1 MGITIKET
9 QKKLQNKELTPRD
22 VVARF
27 LSSIKEKNK
36 EVNAFLDVFEDTV
49 QEMEGKD
56 PDLPLYGAV
65 FAIKDNILIK
75 GRRCTAGSKIL
86 ENYTASFDATVIKKI
101 KENGGVFI
109 GKTNMDEFAMGSST
123 ESSAFGPTRNPYDL
137 ERVPGGSSGGSAVA
151 VSTEMCNVALGSD
164 TGGSVRQP
172 AAFCG
177 VVGFKPTYGAISR
190 SGVISMASSF
200 DQVGVFGNS
209 VEDTKLVFDCIRGK
223 DEKDSVTV
231 DFNGGSVETKKKNK
245 VLVGV
250 PKEYFVEGIS
260 SDVKE
265 SVEEALSKVN
275 KEEIELVEI
284 SLPHTEYALPVYE
297 IIMASEV
304 SSNLARY
311 DGVRYG
317 KENKDSVVKSIED
330 FYMKNRGKGLGKE
343 VKRRVVLG
351 TYTLSSG
358 YYDAYYIK
366 AQKVRALIINDFKK
380 AFQKV
385 DVIITPTTP
394 TLPFKIGEKIEDPLT
409 MHLSDIFTVTAS
421 ISGLPAISIPCNKKN
436 GLPVGVQLIGDRFKE
451 DLLFSVAQKFEK
463 IWQI

>member
-9 QKKLQNKELTPRD
+9 QKRLRNKETTPEE
-22 VVARF
+22 VVADF
-27 LSSIKEKNK
+27 LSLIKDKNK
-36 EVNAFLDVFEDTV
+36 EMNVFLDVFQDTV
-49 QEMEGKD
+49 EEMKKKD
-56 PDLPLYGAV
+56 SNLPLYGAV
-65 FAIKDNILIK
+65 FGIKDNILIK
-75 GRRCTAGSKIL
+75 GKRCTAGSKIL
-86 ENYTASFDATVIKKI
+86 ENYTASFDATVIEKI
-101 KENGGVFI
+101 KEKGGVFI

-123 ESSAFGPTRNPYDL
+123 ENSAFGPTRNPYDL

-151 VSTEMCNVALGSD
+151 VSAGMCNIALGSD

-200 DQVGVFGNS
+200 DQIGIFANT
-209 VEDTKLVFDCIRGK
+209 VEDTKLVFDSIRGK

-231 DFNGGSVETKKKNK
+231 DFNGGSVETKKKDK
-245 VLVGV
+245 VVVGV

-260 SDVKE
+260 SEVKE
-265 SVEEALSKVN
+265 SIEEAFSKIEG
-275 KEEIELVEI
+275 KEIELVDI

-317 KENKDSVVKSIED
+317 KEDGESAIKGIEEL
-330 FYMKNRGKGLGKE
+330 YMKNRGKGLGKE

-366 AQKVRALIINDFKK
+366 AQKVRALIIDDFKK
-380 AFQKV
+380 AFQEV
-385 DVIITPTTP
+385 DAIIVPTTP

-421 ISGLPAISIPCNKKN
+421 ISGLPAISIPCAKKN

-451 DLLFSVAQKFEK
+451 ELLFNIAEKFEK

>member
-9 QKKLQNKELTPRD
+9 QKKLRNKEVTPRE
-22 VVARF
+22 VVADF
-27 LSSIKEKNK
+27 LSLIKEKNK
-36 EVNAFLDVFEDTV
+36 EVNAFLDVFKDTV
-49 QEMEGKD
+49 QEMESKD

-101 KENGGVFI
+101 KEKGGVFI

-151 VSTEMCNVALGSD
+151 VSTGMCNIALGSD

-231 DFNGGSVETKKKNK
+231 DFNGGSAETKKKNK
-245 VLVGV
+245 VIVGV

-265 SVEEALSKVN
+265 SVKEALSKVDKN
-275 KEEIELVEI
+275 EIELVEI

-317 KENKDSVVKSIED
+317 KEDESSEVKSIED

-343 VKRRVVLG
+343 AKRRVVLG

-366 AQKVRALIINDFKK
+366 AQKVRALVVDDFRK

-385 DVIITPTTP
+385 DVIVTPTTP

-409 MHLSDIFTVTAS
+409 MHLSDVFTVTAS
-421 ISGLPAISIPCNKKN
+421 ISGLPAISIPYNKKSE
-436 GLPVGVQLIGDRFKE
+436 LPVGVQLIGDRFKE

-463 IWQI
+463 IW

>member
-9 QKKLQNKELTPRD
+9 QKKLRNKEVTPRE
-22 VVARF
+22 VVADF
-27 LSSIKEKNK
+27 LSLIKEKNK
-36 EVNAFLDVFEDTV
+36 EVNAFLDVFKDTV
-49 QEMEGKD
+49 QEMESKD

-101 KENGGVFI
+101 KEKGGVFI

-151 VSTEMCNVALGSD
+151 VSTGMCNIALGSD

-231 DFNGGSVETKKKNK
+231 DFNGGSAETKKKNK
-245 VLVGV
+245 VIVGV

-265 SVEEALSKVN
+265 SVEEALSKVDKN
-275 KEEIELVEI
+275 EIELVEI

-317 KENKDSVVKSIED
+317 KEDESSEVKSIED

-343 VKRRVVLG
+343 AKRRVVLG

-366 AQKVRALIINDFKK
+366 AQKVRALVVDDFRK

-385 DVIITPTTP
+385 DVIVTPTTP

-421 ISGLPAISIPCNKKN
+421 ISGLPAISIPYNKKSE
-436 GLPVGVQLIGDRFKE
+436 LPVGVQLIGDRFKE

-463 IWQI
+463 IW

>member
-1 MGITIKET
+1 
-9 QKKLQNKELTPRD
+9 
-22 VVARF
+22 
-27 LSSIKEKNK
+27 EKNK
-36 EVNAFLDVFEDTV
+36 KMNVFLDVFEDTV
-49 QEMEGKD
+49 QELEKKD
-56 PDLPLYGAV
+56 PNLPLYGAV
-65 FAIKDNILIK
+65 FGIKDNILIK
-75 GRRCTAGSKIL
+75 GKRCTAGSKIL
-86 ENYTASFDATVIKKI
+86 ENYNASFNATVIEKI
-101 KENGGVFI
+101 KEKGGVFI

-123 ESSAFGPTRNPYDL
+123 ENSAFGPTRNPYDL

-151 VSTEMCNVALGSD
+151 VSAEMCNTALGSD

-200 DQVGVFGNS
+200 DQIGVFANT
-209 VEDTKLVFDCIRGK
+209 VEDTKLVFNSIRGK

-231 DFNGGSVETKKKNK
+231 DFNGGLFEMKKKDK
-245 VLVGV
+245 IVVGV

-260 SDVKE
+260 SEVKE
-265 SVEEALSKVN
+265 SIEEALSKI
-275 KEEIELVEI
+275 KEEEKEIELVDI

-317 KENKDSVVKSIED
+317 KEDSESVIKSIEEL
-330 FYMKNRGKGLGKE
+330 YIKNRGKGLGKE
-343 VKRRVVLG
+343 TKRRVVLG
-351 TYTLSSG
+351 AYTLSSG

-366 AQKVRALIINDFKK
+366 AQKVRALIMDDFKK
-380 AFQKV
+380 AFQEV
-385 DVIITPTTP
+385 DAIITPTTP

-409 MHLSDIFTVTAS
+409 MHLSDIFTATAS

-436 GLPVGVQLIGDRFKE
+436 GLPVGAQLIGDRFKE
-451 DLLFSVAQKFEK
+451 ELLFNIAEKFEK

>member
-1 MGITIKET
+1 
-9 QKKLQNKELTPRD
+9 
-22 VVARF
+22 
-27 LSSIKEKNK
+27 
-36 EVNAFLDVFEDTV
+36 
-49 QEMEGKD
+49 
-56 PDLPLYGAV
+56 
-65 FAIKDNILIK
+65 
-75 GRRCTAGSKIL
+75 
-86 ENYTASFDATVIKKI
+86 
-101 KENGGVFI
+101 
-109 GKTNMDEFAMGSST
+109 
-123 ESSAFGPTRNPYDL
+123 
-137 ERVPGGSSGGSAVA
+137 
-151 VSTEMCNVALGSD
+151 LGSD

-190 SGVISMASSF
+190 SGEISMASSF

-463 IWQI
+463 IWQL

>member
-9 QKKLQNKELTPRD
+9 QKRLRNKETTPEE
-22 VVARF
+22 VVSDF
-27 LSSIKEKNK
+27 LSLIKDKNK
-36 EVNAFLDVFEDTV
+36 EMNVFLDVFQDTV
-49 QEMEGKD
+49 QEMKEKD

-65 FAIKDNILIK
+65 FGIKDNILIK
-75 GRRCTAGSKIL
+75 GKRCTAGSKIL
-86 ENYTASFDATVIKKI
+86 ENYNASFDATVIEKI
-101 KENGGVFI
+101 KEKGGVFI

-123 ESSAFGPTRNPYDL
+123 ENSGFGPTRNPYDL

-151 VSTEMCNVALGSD
+151 VSAGMCNTALGSD

-200 DQVGVFGNS
+200 DQVGVFANT
-209 VEDTKLVFDCIRGK
+209 VEDTKLVFDSIRGK
-223 DEKDSVTV
+223 DERDSVTV
-231 DFNGGSVETKKKNK
+231 DFNGGLAETKKKDK
-245 VLVGV
+245 IVVGV

-260 SDVKE
+260 SQVKE
-265 SVEEALSKVN
+265 SIEEALSKI
-275 KEEIELVEI
+275 KGKEIELVDI

-317 KENKDSVVKSIED
+317 REDTESAMKSIEEL
-330 FYMKNRGKGLGKE
+330 YMKNRGKGLGTE
-343 VKRRVVLG
+343 AKRRVVLG

-366 AQKVRALIINDFKK
+366 AQKVRALIIDDFKK
-380 AFQKV
+380 AFQEV
-385 DVIITPTTP
+385 DAIITPTTP

-421 ISGLPAISIPCNKKN
+421 ISGLPAISIPCAKKN

-451 DLLFSVAQKFEK
+451 ELLFNIAEKFEK